1 MANKAVKRYL
11 ARVRRALVCG
21 AADRKALL
29 ARCEAMAE
37 DFCQENPEAEY
48 GAYVAAFGEPAD
60 FAAELLSRLD
70 KDRVETALK
79 RRRLI
84 RGCAAVLLAV
94 IAISCAIF
102 WYIKYEQSVELNEN
116 IEIVEGTVV
125 GLVPEMFDSFVE
137 DVPETAQTYVDGYER
152 ENR

>member
-1 MANKAVKRYL
+1 MANKAAKRYL

-70 KDRVETALK
+70 KDRLETALK
-79 RRRLI
+79 KRRLI
-84 RGCAAVLLAV
+84 RGCAAVLLAA

-102 WYIKYEQSVELNEN
+102 WYIKYEQLKELGEN
-116 IEIVEGTVV
+116 INIVEGSVV
-125 GLVPEMFDSFVE
+125 DMTPEEFKAAIANGSDS
-137 DVPETAQTYVDGYER
+137 AQWYAD
-152 ENR
+152 

>member
-70 KDRVETALK
+70 KDRLETALK
-79 RRRLI
+79 KRRLI
-84 RGCAAVLLAV
+84 RGCAAVLLAA

-116 IEIVEGTVV
+116 IEIVEGTVFNV
-125 GLVPEMFDSFVE
+125 TPGEFDNIMEDTPESAREYTDSY
-137 DVPETAQTYVDGYER
+137 QR
-152 ENR
+152 ENE

>member
-70 KDRVETALK
+70 KDRLETALK
-79 RRRLI
+79 KRRLI

-102 WYIKYEQSVELNEN
+102 WYIKYEQSVELNEDLVVVEYPTLNLSPKEFEASMGN
-116 IEIVEGTVV
+116 I
-125 GLVPEMFDSFVE
+125 PENSSWSAGGNE
-137 DVPETAQTYVDGYER
+137 
-152 ENR
+152 